1 MKNTKEQKI
10 FDLAEKLKAAKEQK
24 KALEAAVEEVTK
36 TIADLDLELSDAMA
50 EAELVHFNRNGTTFY
65 LTSRLYASPK
75 SGQKNNLHK
84 TLKDHGYG
92 DLVVESVNQQTLS
105 SFCKEQIELSGEQEK
120 LPDWLDAVVS
130 TFDKVTV
137 GVRKGKGRIHP

>member
-1 MKNTKEQKI
+1 MKNAKEQKI
-10 FDLAEKLKAAKEQK
+10 FALAEKEK
-24 KALEAAVEEVTK
+24 KKTLEAEVEEMTK

-75 SGQKNNLHK
+75 SGQKDDLNRA
-84 TLKDHGYG
+84 LKEHGYG
-92 DLVVESVNQQTLS
+92 TLVVESVNSQTLS

-137 GVRKGKGRIHP
+137 GVRKIL

>member
-10 FDLAEKLKAAKEQK
+10 FDLAEQLKAAKEEK
-24 KALEAAVEEVTK
+24 KALEAALEEMTES
-36 TIADLDLELSDAMA
+36 IADLDLKLSDAMA
-50 EAELVHFNRNGTTFY
+50 EAELVNFNRNGTTFY

-75 SGQKNNLHK
+75 SGQKDDLNRA
-84 TLKDHGYG
+84 LKEHGYG
-92 DLVVESVNQQTLS
+92 ALVVESVNSQTLS
-105 SFCKEQIELSGEQEK
+105 SFCKEQIELSGEKEK

-137 GVRKGKGRIHP
+137 GVRKGTTKKH

>member
-1 MKNTKEQKI
+1 MKNAKEQKI
-10 FDLAEKLKAAKEQK
+10 FALAEKLKTAKEK
-24 KALEAAVEEVTK
+24 KKTLEAAVEEVTK

-75 SGQKNNLHK
+75 KGQRKELHK
-84 TLKDHGYG
+84 VLRERGYG
-92 DLVVESVNQQTLS
+92 DLVVESVNPQTLS
-105 SFCKEQIELSGEQEK
+105 SFCKEQIELSGEKEK

-137 GVRKGKGRIHP
+137 GVRKIL